1 MSDETMKLTM
11 QRGGAEFH
19 TIRAGL
25 SARLRE
31 LAADE
36 RTFADSYRGPLSQ
49 SDSRGRD
56 EAAAALEILMG
67 AIRSERQT
75 IATLLRK
82 LDAALYEK
90 EPV

>member
-1 MSDETMKLTM
+1 MSDETMKITI

-19 TIRAGL
+19 AIRAGL

-36 RTFADSYRGPLSQ
+36 RTFADSYRKPLTQ
-49 SDSRGRD
+49 ENQKGRD
-56 EAAAALEILMG
+56 EAAAAFEILMG

-75 IATLLRK
+75 IAALLRK

-90 EPV
+90 EPT